1 MQSGK
6 KIKTIQEKRSTEI
19 QTKLSCYVKNPVTE
33 KNTKK
38 LPLKHPCSSLSPPNA
53 EKLAKKINM
62 SKENTSQLDQ
72 HNDNHIPSVL
82 QEIIKE
88 VHEMNESVHKDY
100 SDLHTDY
107 DKLKIMITTQQEVI
121 SKLEE
126 TITTNQ
132 HDMTDKLMGKIDH
145 NSSKLAEV
153 AEENKYLHKE
163 NTALKDRLIKI
174 ELNQLGN
181 NVIITGMQEQ
191 HWKNYETT
199 KERVY
204 DTIAAAMGSDASTA
218 LETARKVK
226 ISCCNRVGR
235 YQVNKPR
242 PISVTF
248 EHREDKINLLQ
259 NKRNLPSGVFVNEE
273 YPSHMMKNHN
283 VLRPIL
289 KLAKGIPD
297 YREYTKLQ
305 GDKLIINGIPYG
317 VQDLHRLPVE
327 LAAYKAA
334 QKEDENTIVF
344 HGELSP
350 YSNFH
355 PSPFVIEGQ
364 RFPTAEHWIQYSKV
378 IPMLRMPFSTVIHH
392 MKRRN

>member
-19 QTKLSCYVKNPVTE
+19 QTKLSCYVKNPLTE

-38 LPLKHPCSSLSPPNA
+38 LPLKRPCSSLSLPNA

-62 SKENTSQLDQ
+62 SKENTSQQDQ

-88 VHEMNESVHKDY
+88 VREMKESIHKDY

-132 HDMTDKLMGKIDH
+132 HDMTDKLMGKIDR

-174 ELNQLGN
+174 ELN
-181 NVIITGMQEQ
+181 
-191 HWKNYETT
+191 
-199 KERVY
+199 
-204 DTIAAAMGSDASTA
+204 
-218 LETARKVK
+218 
-226 ISCCNRVGR
+226 
-235 YQVNKPR
+235 
-242 PISVTF
+242 
-248 EHREDKINLLQ
+248 
-259 NKRNLPSGVFVNEE
+259 
-273 YPSHMMKNHN
+273 
-283 VLRPIL
+283 
-289 KLAKGIPD
+289 
-297 YREYTKLQ
+297 
-305 GDKLIINGIPYG
+305 
-317 VQDLHRLPVE
+317 
-327 LAAYKAA
+327 
-334 QKEDENTIVF
+334 
-344 HGELSP
+344 
-350 YSNFH
+350 
-355 PSPFVIEGQ
+355 
-364 RFPTAEHWIQYSKV
+364 
-378 IPMLRMPFSTVIHH
+378 
-392 MKRRN
+392 